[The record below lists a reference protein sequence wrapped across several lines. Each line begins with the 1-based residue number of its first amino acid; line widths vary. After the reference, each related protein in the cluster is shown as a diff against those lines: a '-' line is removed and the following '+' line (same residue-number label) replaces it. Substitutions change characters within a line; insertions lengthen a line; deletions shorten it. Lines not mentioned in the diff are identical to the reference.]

1 MLIYV
6 LVFSSNTQL
15 GRDFCLNGLQKAVKC
30 NILQVLVVMMS
41 LCQEMFQENRVQS
54 ALDAIRIPFK
64 GVGFGHLL

>member
-30 NILQVLVVMMS
+30 NIILVLVVMMS
-41 LCQEMFQENRVQS
+41 LCQEMFQENRVQMT
-54 ALDAIRIPFK
+54 IITE
-64 GVGFGHLL
+64 